1 MIEKAWMCHKVHLIK
16 VYELINEIVSKGS
29 PTATNEA
36 IEIVVSQ
43 PNFQQQLYTSI
54 EAKKAEAPI
63 SDRYAAINLL
73 GTIGGSTE
81 QLSK

>member
-1 MIEKAWMCHKVHLIK
+1 MHLVK

-29 PTATNEA
+29 PSATNEA
-36 IEIVVSQ
+36 IEIAVGQ
-43 PNFQQQLYTSI
+43 EHFQQQLYTSI
-54 EAKKAEAPI
+54 EATKPDAPL

-81 QLSK
+81 